1 MVIAQAK
8 PIAKNISPESESS
21 DGKVRMTLEEYRA
34 IAETSEERYEYCNG
48 EVITISGATAT
59 HSTISINL
67 LSYLGFLLR
76 DTDFQLYNSAL
87 RIWIPEY
94 NCGTYTDLMVVN
106 GEPEFNGDSQGDAS
120 RRTDEILNPLLIVE
134 VLSPSTEGYDRG
146 DKFRKYRSIPSFCEY
161 LLVSQSEPYVEQY
174 HQIDRQNN
182 NQNNRD
188 RWQLQICDR
197 VEQTIH
203 LQSLNLELPMSEI
216 YRRVKF

>member
-8 PIAKNISPESESS
+8 PIAKNISPESEAS

-34 IAETSEERYEYCNG
+34 IAETSEERYEYRNG
-48 EVITISGATAT
+48 EMITISGATET
-59 HSTISINL
+59 HSTISVNL

-87 RIWIPEY
+87 RVWISDY

-106 GEPEFNGDSQGDAS
+106 GEPVFNQD
-120 RRTDEILNPLLIVE
+120 RTDEILNPLLIVE

-174 HQIDRQNN
+174 YQLDRQNN

-188 RWQLQICDR
+188 RWQLEICDR
-197 VEQTIH
+197 LEQAIH

-216 YRRVKF
+216 YRRIKF

>member
-1 MVIAQAK
+1 MVFAQAK
-8 PIAKNISPESESS
+8 PIAKNISPESEAS

-48 EVITISGATAT
+48 EVITISGGTVT
-59 HSTISINL
+59 HSTISINI
-67 LSYLGFLLR
+67 LSYLGLLLR

-87 RIWIPEY
+87 RVWIPEY
-94 NCGTYTDLMVVN
+94 NCGTYTDLMVIN
-106 GEPEFNGDSQGDAS
+106 GEPEFNGT
-120 RRTDEILNPLLIVE
+120 RTDEIRNPLLIVE

-182 NQNNRD
+182 ND

-197 VEQTIH
+197 LEQTIY
-203 LQSLNLELPMSEI
+203 LQSLNLELPMQEV